1 MAFHPV
7 QTTAKSTP
15 TELVGGGRLR
25 PLVLIVDPNETTRSV
40 LEVAL
45 ARDGFDVWSAS
56 SSEKGLEL
64 MSQGPAPDVIVAEA
78 DLGDGGGLS
87 FVAQLRAAAT
97 TSKVPVL
104 LLSRTPHR
112 NLGALSEVVSV
123 DAFIQKPAYA
133 RDVVALVRLEYLRR
147 QAGGAEVVFQA
158 SSLPPA
164 QLLRAL
170 LSCPRVGR
178 LTLLGGRAEVWF
190 RSGRVIKVR
199 MGRGSDLETLI
210 RALALT
216 FEDYTLA
223 LEPVEAALEMNC
235 GLKELVAVVMP
246 RLATWQRVLQV
257 SLPLDSRLVVDFA
270 RLAPALKSLPDG
282 VNRVVQLFD
291 GFRSLQDVLVDSPY
305 NETLSLEVATRLYLM
320 GVVGPERPRSAE
332 GSGTAEGSR
341 TAEKSEAGQEG
352 QPDRLMMA
360 LFEGEVARA
369 PVEPS
374 PQPQG
379 DDWFEEPTGA
389 GLDVAD
395 PVGGW
400 TAASASEV
408 TQGLPADLERQLEA
422 FQIRPQVEELQAM
435 PDAEELRTFLRG
447 EGDDLTGIDA
457 AALSAI
463 EAPLGDFSTTE
474 SPVPDAARDADHR
487 EATTAADLLAEALS
501 RAWPALSSPT
511 LEAPAPATDA
521 PVPQASKADAPRAAE
536 PTSLASPPGPSRER
550 TTLSELPLI
559 HEASGSRSGAT
570 SPPEGTPALPGMFAP
585 PPLPRRASPE
595 AEPRPLPRLVS
606 PGLRPAVEALE
617 VGFFESAGT
626 EPEVEVEISREV
638 APAWV
643 PAGKRRRLAPWLLV
657 GLSVLLV
664 GAVVEWLIV
673 GGRRALD
680 RSEGPSVVVAET
692 IEAAPA
698 PVAAPGAA
706 AAIPVEA
713 PVVEESPP
721 VPVVARSEVLGALA
735 PARRAYE
742 LGLYQK
748 AGALIEQVL
757 RDAPSSA
764 AAWLLLGQVRYD
776 SMDLAGARKAAERVL
791 AIEPDNAPVQMLL
804 ASMYFDARDRE
815 AARAALQRYLR
826 IDPSGPFAA
835 EARALLKR

>member
-7 QTTAKSTP
+7 QTTAKAAPNET
-15 TELVGGGRLR
+15 VGSGRLR

-64 MSQGPAPDVIVAEA
+64 ASQGPAPDVIVAEA

-87 FVAQLRAAAT
+87 FLAQLRADAAIAR
-97 TSKVPVL
+97 VPVL

-112 NLGALSEVVSV
+112 KLGALSEVVSV

-147 QAGGAEVVFQA
+147 QVGGPEVVFQA
-158 SSLPPA
+158 SALPPA

-170 LSCPRVGR
+170 LSSPRAGR

-190 RSGRVIKVR
+190 RGGRVIKVR
-199 MGRGSDLETLI
+199 VGRGADLEALI

-223 LEPVEAALEMNC
+223 LEPVAAELEVNC

-270 RLAPALKSLPDG
+270 RLAPALRSLPDG

-291 GFRSLQDVLVDSPY
+291 GFRSLQEVLVDSPY

-320 GVVGPERPRSAE
+320 GVIGPERPRSVAA
-332 GSGTAEGSR
+332 SGNADER
-341 TAEKSEAGQEG
+341 EVAPAGQA
-352 QPDRLMMA
+352 DRLMRA
-360 LFEGEVARA
+360 LFGGEAARA

-374 PQPQG
+374 PQARLHQPQA

-400 TAASASEV
+400 TAASASQV
-408 TQGLPADLERQLEA
+408 TQGLPAELERQLEA

-447 EGDDLTGIDA
+447 DGDDLTQIDA
-457 AALSAI
+457 ALIAI
-463 EAPLGDFSTTE
+463 DAPLGDLSMTA
-474 SPVPDAARDADHR
+474 SPAPGAAREADPA
-487 EATTAADLLAEALS
+487 EAATAADLLAEALS
-501 RAWPALSSPT
+501 RAWPARSSPT
-511 LEAPAPATDA
+511 LKEPAPAIDA
-521 PVPQASKADAPRAAE
+521 RVPQASKADAPKADDVGA
-536 PTSLASPPGPSRER
+536 PVAPPGPSHER
-550 TTLSELPLI
+550 STLSELPLI
-559 HEASGSRSGAT
+559 HDASGSRAGAT
-570 SPPEGTPALPGMFAP
+570 SPPEGTLALPGMFAP
-585 PPLPRRASPE
+585 PPSPSRALPE
-595 AEPRPLPRLVS
+595 AEPQSLPRLVD
-606 PGLRPAVEALE
+606 PGPRPLVEALE
-617 VGFFESAGT
+617 AGFFGSAAT
-626 EPEVEVEISREV
+626 EPALERPREAAGEW
-638 APAWV
+638 APTES
-643 PAGKRRRLAPWLLV
+643 RRRLTPWLLA
-657 GLSVLLV
+657 GLAVLLV
-664 GAVVEWLIV
+664 VAVAGWRIV
-673 GGRRALD
+673 GGRSDPEL
-680 RSEGPSVVVAET
+680 SGGSPPVVASPV
-692 IEAAPA
+692 PA
-698 PVAAPGAA
+698 VAL
-706 AAIPVEA
+706 PVEA
-713 PVVEESPP
+713 PVVVEPPAVVEPPVVVESPP
-721 VPVVARSEVLGALA
+721 ATVVDRAFVSGALS

-748 AGALIEQVL
+748 AGALLEQVL
-757 RDAPSSA
+757 KDAPDSP

-776 SMDLAGARKAAERVL
+776 SMDLVGARKAAEQVL
-791 AIEPDNAPVQMLL
+791 AIEPNNAPVQMLL

-815 AARAALQRYLR
+815 AARAALQRYLM